1 MFVSLIKMLKDG
13 PAPSFKGS
21 PTVSPT
27 TVAVCVGLPFNQ
39 KALASMLFFVL
50 SHNAPPK
57 VKNDD
62 NSAVVQVSPR
72 SIPPKARVPVSTP
85 STKAKP
91 KLLCD

>member
-1 MFVSLIKMLKDG
+1 
-13 PAPSFKGS
+13 
-21 PTVSPT
+21 
-27 TVAVCVGLPFNQ
+27 
-39 KALASMLFFVL
+39 MLFFVL